1 MIKMEEKE
9 MKKETINEKLA
20 RVKQDR
26 KMKLCIVRKMCSEG
40 AKKNLLGL
48 NGIENRG
55 FVSQRQVL

>member
-9 MKKETINEKLA
+9 MKKKTINEKLA

-48 NGIENRG
+48 KRDRK
-55 FVSQRQVL
+55 SRL